1 METIKGLKLDVN
13 RIILELFIPG
23 IFSVLPL
30 FFLFINKF
38 PAAREYFSQS
48 EGMAS
53 LTLVILSLTA
63 GLILEDLGS
72 LFEAHI
78 LDSINLKKYPN
89 HFKEW
94 EEYLELNIPKESEL
108 VAQRYLR
115 TILLRMKFEM
125 SFAFSLIIMI
135 VGLTI
140 LQVEIRFCESNCPF
154 IIWCVTLPF
163 FVTIFLI
170 GESKSSSVLLIK
182 TRSKIINSIKKVISS
197 PQSN

>member
-1 METIKGLKLDVN
+1 M
-13 RIILELFIPG
+13 
-23 IFSVLPL
+23 PL

-38 PAAREYFSQS
+38 PEARQYFSQS

-53 LTLVILSLTA
+53 LTLFILSLTA

-72 LFEAHI
+72 LFEANI
-78 LDSINLKKYPN
+78 LDTVNLKKYPN

-140 LQVEIRFCESNCPF
+140 LQVEIRFCESICSFLMWCVVIPF
-154 IIWCVTLPF
+154 II
-163 FVTIFLI
+163 TIFLLR
-170 GESKSSSVLLIK
+170 ESKSSSVLIIN
-182 TRSKIINSIKKVISS
+182 TRIKIINSIKK
-197 PQSN
+197 

>member
-1 METIKGLKLDVN
+1 METLKGLKLDVN

-53 LTLVILSLTA
+53 LTLFIISLTA

-72 LFEAHI
+72 LFEAHV
-78 LDSINLKKYPN
+78 LDTVNLKKYPN

-140 LQVEIRFCESNCPF
+140 LQVEIRFCESSCSFLIWGIALPF
-154 IIWCVTLPF
+154 II
-163 FVTIFLI
+163 TIFLL

-182 TRSKIINSIKKVISS
+182 TRRKIINTKTEK
-197 PQSN
+197 

>member
-1 METIKGLKLDVN
+1 METLKGLKLDVN

-38 PAAREYFSQS
+38 PEARQYFSQS

-53 LTLVILSLTA
+53 LTLFILSLTA

-72 LFEAHI
+72 LFEANI
-78 LDSINLKKYPN
+78 LDTVNLKKYPN

-140 LQVEIRFCESNCPF
+140 LQVEIRFCESICSFLMWCVVIPF
-154 IIWCVTLPF
+154 II
-163 FVTIFLI
+163 TIFLLR
-170 GESKSSSVLLIK
+170 ESKSSSVLIIN
-182 TRSKIINSIKKVISS
+182 TRIKIINSIKK
-197 PQSN
+197 